1 MRQFFVSSIIALSIN
16 VYELSLD
23 AIPVS
28 EFFINILSN
37 LILDFSP
44 TEIALSLQLL
54 NSAFKIK
61 YLPKEKSM
69 QSLDA
74 LSIIAFLIITFEKSK
89 SIASYS
95 EFLKLIFLIVP
106 LVSIRLNASS
116 HFEFLLNKL
125 NFL

>member
-1 MRQFFVSSIIALSIN
+1 VRQFFVSSIIALSIN

-95 EFLKLIFLIVP
+95 
-106 LVSIRLNASS
+106 
-116 HFEFLLNKL
+116 
-125 NFL
+125 